1 MVGVGFCI
9 FCLEMPHLSQDWLP
23 ERVESIPHL
32 GILLML
38 FPNRCEIWHFL
49 RFGEGGLGS
58 LENCRPKE
66 ACGDS
71 VFSHIFTKAYTNN
84 RIYLRMSVSTVVQS
98 FSGLVLH
105 VTMSGVCWRGREI
118 DAGTCVLDVSA
129 TALLFPLEK
138 ERQTLK
144 RNARASSKLWQVLDA
159 SNMSKQFRMN
169 STCNNAMCALCF
181 VMQCGSRYF
190 SVFSGGGCYSH
201 DLLLLDLSY
210 SLRRSRENPFCI
222 VRNLS
227 RRRGSGGASNVDSF
241 QVVSFFSETTFVNST
256 CAFAQCKR
264 RQWSVADGRRPQCRR
279 HVFVF
284 ITFAAVCHFK

>member
-1 MVGVGFCI
+1 M
-9 FCLEMPHLSQDWLP
+9 
-23 ERVESIPHL
+23 
-32 GILLML
+32 
-38 FPNRCEIWHFL
+38 
-49 RFGEGGLGS
+49 
-58 LENCRPKE
+58 
-66 ACGDS
+66 
-71 VFSHIFTKAYTNN
+71 
-84 RIYLRMSVSTVVQS
+84 STVVQS
-98 FSGLVLH
+98 CSGLVLH

-241 QVVSFFSETTFVNST
+241 QVASSFLRDDIREFHLRLCSMQTQAVECGRWTPTSMQAACFFVYNFCSSLSFEMIENIIVT
-256 CAFAQCKR
+256 M
-264 RQWSVADGRRPQCRR
+264 
-279 HVFVF
+279 
-284 ITFAAVCHFK
+284 